1 LGASYNAQ
9 IEGNKVSKGNNSI
22 FSDRREGI
30 DRRGQDLSMPAT
42 LDLRGT
48 CRRNRNFQAQP
59 WWLSINY
66 AAELVSEKL
75 TAQNKT
81 KKTKRPAIESMVET
95 QG

>member
-30 DRRGQDLSMPAT
+30 DRRGQDLLMPAT
-42 LDLRGT
+42 LDRRGT
-48 CRRNRNFQAQP
+48 CRRNRNFQSQP

-81 KKTKRPAIESMVET
+81 KKTKRPTIESMVET